1 MLRVKIKHW
10 EQIRGVYMPRLQQ
23 RQMEQERTSS
33 RMLHAEHFQPPPAS
47 NHPEHVD
54 LWLPSSLSPMSRVS
68 VSSARLIDVEEKLRT
83 AQRSDA
89 LENLCHILRVKSR
102 MVLFK
107 NKNIRGQRDGM
118 RSQSVIDQ
126 VHARAHA
133 AATKY
138 HFARLAK
145 LSLSGPG
152 AWESTLHVL
161 LDSDVHAYSDP
172 EKMRV
177 SVGRRGTLEHE
188 PEEVEELGA
197 SNALVLELDL
207 RPEIRSQRDGTGDT
221 HRTLLWIWRV
231 EGFAVSGEDVEDDI
245 LHSEWAKSRA
255 RANRAE
261 EEVLLVREEMRRTLE
276 FFNWKARWWEERG
289 KLRTLSDKDCLVG
302 LQAYSMEQA
311 ALHQQLHTS
320 FKTIWRQLLE
330 DAEDEE
336 GEVVD
341 GEGSRVNDG
350 DEDEDAK
357 DDSEEGN
364 NDEDGDDPDDDD
376 NDD

>member
-1 MLRVKIKHW
+1 
-10 EQIRGVYMPRLQQ
+10 MPGLQRL
-23 RQMEQERTSS
+23 QMEQERTNS
-33 RMLHAEHFQPPPAS
+33 RTLRAEHFQPPPAS

-54 LWLPSSLSPMSRVS
+54 LWLPSSLSPTSRVS

-83 AQRSDA
+83 AQCSDA
-89 LENLCHILRVKSR
+89 LENLRHILRVKSR

-107 NKNIRGQRDGM
+107 NKNVRGQRDGT
-118 RSQSVIDQ
+118 RSRSVIDR
-126 VHARAHA
+126 VHARARA
-133 AATKY
+133 AAAKY
-138 HFARLAK
+138 RFARLAK

-152 AWESTLHVL
+152 AWESALRVL
-161 LDSDVHAYSDP
+161 LDSDIHAYSDP
-172 EKMRV
+172 EKMHV

-188 PEEVEELGA
+188 PEEVEESGA
-197 SNALVLELDL
+197 LNAPVLEIDL

-221 HRTLLWIWRV
+221 HRTLSWIWRV

-245 LHSEWAKSRA
+245 LRSEWAKSRA

-276 FFNWKARWWEERG
+276 FLNWKARWWEERG
-289 KLRTLSDKDCLVG
+289 KLRTPSDKDCLEG

-320 FKTIWRQLLE
+320 FKAIWRQPLE

-341 GEGSRVNDG
+341 GEGGGGNDG
-350 DEDEDAK
+350 DEDEDAE
-357 DDSEEGN
+357 DDSDEGGD
-364 NDEDGDDPDDDD
+364 DEDVDDPDDDD